1 MFTQHTR
8 SHATDKARDGKQI
21 RHPLVSG
28 ENDLRW
34 KLTSEEKLKSAT
46 VTGRGDQGLKQ
57 STRTKVTIDNFW
69 K

>member
-1 MFTQHTR
+1 MENKLDTLLSQV
-8 SHATDKARDGKQI
+8 KMI
-21 RHPLVSG
+21 SG